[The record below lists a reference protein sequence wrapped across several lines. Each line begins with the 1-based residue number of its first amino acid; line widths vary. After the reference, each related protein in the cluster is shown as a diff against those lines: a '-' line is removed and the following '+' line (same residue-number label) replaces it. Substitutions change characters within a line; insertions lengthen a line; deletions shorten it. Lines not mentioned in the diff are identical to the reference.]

1 MKIQKPYTQTSL
13 RDMEGNSVTMSE
25 DTIKAL
31 QDNSAIKVDEWELQ
45 TKQDDSDMK
54 LVEQE
59 D

>member
-1 MKIQKPYTQTSL
+1 
-13 RDMEGNSVTMSE
+13 MEGNSVTMSE